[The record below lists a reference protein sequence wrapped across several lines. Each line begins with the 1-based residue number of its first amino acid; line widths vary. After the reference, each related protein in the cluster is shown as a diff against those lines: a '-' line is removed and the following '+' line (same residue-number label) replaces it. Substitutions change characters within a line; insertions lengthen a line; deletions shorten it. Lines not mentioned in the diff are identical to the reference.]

1 MAENQQWLAESLGK
15 IRATETAEGRI
26 RRYFLDEFYKDH
38 CRIYQ
43 KRPIYWLADSGRKKG
58 IRALIYLHRYQPHTL
73 GTLRFRYVQELQGK
87 LQQEEKYLEQ
97 QLADPSLST
106 GEKRVME
113 RRQQELQEQQE
124 ELLQYDLQLAQE
136 ANRQLALDLD
146 DGVVVNYK
154 KLQRVLAKI
163 R

>member
-1 MAENQQWLAESLGK
+1 
-15 IRATETAEGRI
+15 
-26 RRYFLDEFYKDH
+26 
-38 CRIYQ
+38 
-43 KRPIYWLADSGRKKG
+43 
-58 IRALIYLHRYQPHTL
+58 
-73 GTLRFRYVQELQGK
+73 
-87 LQQEEKYLEQ
+87 
-97 QLADPSLST
+97 
-106 GEKRVME
+106 ME

>member
-1 MAENQQWLAESLGK
+1 EEDVITRLNQILIYLYGEETLAENQQWLAESLGR
-15 IRATETAEGRI
+15 IRATETAEERI

-43 KRPIYWLADSGRKKG
+43 NRPIYWLADSWRKKG

-97 QLADPSLST
+97 QLADLSLHW
-106 GEKRVME
+106 GE
-113 RRQQELQEQQE
+113 
-124 ELLQYDLQLAQE
+124 AG
-136 ANRQLALDLD
+136 
-146 DGVVVNYK
+146 DG
-154 KLQRVLAKI
+154 AKTAGTARAAGRAI
-163 R
+163 AV